1 MVRVQRL
8 GLAALAL
15 ALPVAAASSAAATT
29 TSSDVGWR
37 QIDCGRSQ
45 LELFDWMQCRIST
58 DNTVEHNLKG
68 TARHYVTLG
77 GTNAA
82 AAGMVLSVPQDDGYF
97 TAYSPPESEMA
108 IRTTVAGAGRKVD
121 QWGPYKGFDRTGY
134 MTFISGNMNCVGFD
148 HGGGYKDTTSVPGY
162 LFLLR
167 GYFCENGPI
176 ADPQGRL
183 VDYLE
188 ATRVGPESLS
198 RNAMG
203 DRVRPLDLPHWRLS
217 GAAPLAPASAPIL
230 AQPVMVTPAP
240 GAVVVAQPALATPV
254 VAVVPAAQSI
264 PTRVT
269 WGGIVSQGA
278 AQITPHAGGRSA
290 TLTYGALNAAVTCN
304 GQLMASSGAIGINA
318 PHDGTWSATC
328 NDGETAT
335 GTYRADA
342 AGRGVGRGTDRL
354 GRSVEI
360 AFGG

>member
-1 MVRVQRL
+1 MVQVHRL
-8 GLAALAL
+8 GLAALAV
-15 ALPVAAASSAAATT
+15 ALPMATATYAVATT
-29 TSSDVGWR
+29 TSADVGWR
-37 QIDCGRSQ
+37 QIDCKRSQ

-58 DNTVEHNLKG
+58 DKTVEHNLKG

-82 AAGMVLSVPQDDGYF
+82 AAGMVLSVPQDDGFF
-97 TAYSPPESEMA
+97 TAYPPAESEMA

-134 MTFISGNMNCVGFD
+134 MTFVSDGMNCVGFD
-148 HGGGYKDTTSVPGY
+148 HGGTYKREVGQEPGY

-176 ADPQGRL
+176 ADPQARL

-188 ATRVGPESLS
+188 ATRVGPESLN
-198 RNAMG
+198 RNALG
-203 DRVRPLDLPHWRLS
+203 DRVRQLNVPQWRTS
-217 GAAPLAPASAPIL
+217 AAPLAPAPVL
-230 AQPVMVTPAP
+230 QPVVVTPAP
-240 GAVVVAQPALATPV
+240 GAVIMAQPTMATPV

-269 WGGIVSQGA
+269 WGGIVSQGTT
-278 AQITPHAGGRSA
+278 QITPHAGGRTA
-290 TLTYGALNAAVTCN
+290 TLAYGAQNASVSCS
-304 GQLMASSGAIGINA
+304 GQMTASTGAIGINA
-318 PHDGTWSATC
+318 PHDGTWLASC
-328 NDGETAT
+328 SNGETAS

-342 AGRGVGRGTDRL
+342 AGRGVGRGTDGL